1 MSVRFLLHIL
11 ILLTAVQISPNSRLE
26 ASEATRNVD
35 QNIVGDGNLSFV
47 IDKLNQVHCSQ
58 LATFDFLFGRYGYIP
73 NSWNATTGAL
83 ENDRQMIQPR
93 MLQYAMNVLLVN
105 DYLGSEFSDCSREV
119 LKIL

>member
-47 IDKLNQVHCSQ
+47 IDKLNQS
-58 LATFDFLFGRYGYIP
+58 P
-73 NSWNATTGAL
+73 
-83 ENDRQMIQPR
+83 
-93 MLQYAMNVLLVN
+93 LLTI
-105 DYLGSEFSDCSREV
+105 SD
-119 LKIL
+119 I